1 LKRSPVANAVRE
13 ARTAAGLTQVD
24 LANRCGVTRQ
34 TIGLI
39 EAGRYNPTVK
49 LALLI
54 SRAVGRSIAHLFWL
68 TDEGDRQ
75 SPTMTSRGGTPHEPG
90 RNSK

>member
-1 LKRSPVANAVRE
+1 VKYSAVANAVRE
-13 ARTAAGLTQVD
+13 ARLAAGLTQVE
-24 LANRCGVTRQ
+24 LADRCGVTRQ

-54 SRAVGRSIAHLFWL
+54 SRAVGRSIADLFWL
-68 TDEGDRQ
+68 AEEAGEAGG
-75 SPTMTSRGGTPHEPG
+75 RGPGT
-90 RNSK
+90 